1 MPWPEETGTSAND
14 TRATWAMHVAA
25 RRALVEATRLLTE
38 AGVPSLAVKGVV
50 TAYWLY
56 SDPTER
62 PIGDVDVRI
71 RPEDFRKAAR
81 AFEEAEWKIVDWKPV
96 YGAFAAERNGVCV
109 DVESVI
115 GAPGLCG
122 LSIGEMLGR
131 AVDVEVGV
139 GVAARGAT
147 VRVPEVHDH
156 AVLLAVN
163 VFKDKLVDALP
174 WSIEDAKRVVVAPG
188 FDAGEFVERARA
200 GKVAGIVWIVADW
213 IGREAGSAKGTPAGW
228 AGIRT
233 RLGGDRG
240 PRPVY
245 ARLFRWLL
253 GHAKADALAMR
264 VVTRL
269 GSDATRMWPGALRSA
284 LALSLESSR
293 RHPAG

>member
-1 MPWPEETGTSAND
+1 
-14 TRATWAMHVAA
+14 MHVAA
-25 RRALVEATRLLTE
+25 RRALVDATRLLAD

-56 SDPTER
+56 ADPTER

-71 RPEDFRKAAR
+71 RPEDFRKAAT
-81 AFEEAEWKIVDWKPV
+81 AFEKAGWRIVDWKPV
-96 YGAFAAERNGVCV
+96 YGAFAVERNGVCV

-131 AVDVEVGV
+131 AGEVEVEVGGGV
-139 GVAARGAT
+139 GARGAT
-147 VRVPEVHDH
+147 VRVPEIHDH

-174 WSIEDAKRVVVAPG
+174 WSIEDAKRVVEAPG
-188 FDAGEFVERARA
+188 FDAAKFVERARA
-200 GKVAGIVWIVADW
+200 GKVAAIVWIVADW
-213 IGREAGSAKGTPAGW
+213 MVRELGSAKGTAAGW
-228 AGIRT
+228 AGVRT

-253 GHAKADALAMR
+253 EHARPDALAMR

-293 RHPAG
+293 RHPAADAGEARRRGS